1 MRFLT
6 LNMAKAFVHKLE
18 IQVFRAFIQSHK
30 GLANIVFVVKTGARR
45 TRTVGEGSHLP
56 LV

>member
-45 TRTVGEGSHLP
+45 TRTVGEGSHSP